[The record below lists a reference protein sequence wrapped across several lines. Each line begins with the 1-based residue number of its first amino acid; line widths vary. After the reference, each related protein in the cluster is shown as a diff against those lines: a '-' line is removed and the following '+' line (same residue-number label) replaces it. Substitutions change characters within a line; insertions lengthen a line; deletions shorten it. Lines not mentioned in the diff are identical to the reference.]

1 MALRF
6 YPMSTTVRQGEQGR
20 GRGHVPGLHPPNR
33 RVCNHRCTGSI
44 RAQEWFPDAQVLQRH
59 GHPGNL
65 VIGRGAVTA
74 AIGHDHAVGRDAVP
88 VDSPSVHVRLV
99 MSRYIRLVRFSFL
112 ILIGRFVTLESM
124 KIKSVTPMH
133 HLMIMVSS
141 ATPAPRRRRA

>member
-1 MALRF
+1 M
-6 YPMSTTVRQGEQGR
+6 
-20 GRGHVPGLHPPNR
+20 PGLHPPEH

-74 AIGHDHAVGRDAVP
+74 AIGHDHAVGRDAIP
-88 VDSPSVHVRLV
+88 ADSPHIHVRLV
-99 MSRYIRLVRFSFL
+99 MPRYIRLVRFSFL

-124 KIKSVTPMH
+124 RIKSVTPMH
-133 HLMIMVSS
+133 HLMIMGN
-141 ATPAPRRRRA
+141 PAPAGGG